1 MDNHTL
7 IFCGM
12 VVTLTTTLGM
22 IITQLTRKTY
32 PFFAYWTIGWG
43 LRSLAFLIYTTLVGN
58 PATMVLA
65 GCLDSIGVIANN
77 RGVLVFREQHQ
88 ANYLGEIL
96 GAVLWTSLFAYLTY
110 SHQIND
116 RVMLYSIY
124 HSAYYGWGVAIL
136 LTRHPPYAGVGDV
149 LLAGSLGGWAI
160 LDLIRGI
167 FSWMYSQPLMDHLPS
182 HPLMPIYATTTML
195 IVMMM
200 ALGQIMMNLQRL
212 EYDYRLAQLQLEA
225 EIIQRKENQLELKSH
240 RNHLEEL
247 VKMRTSEL
255 SLSESKFRVLVEQS
269 LVGIFIY
276 QDGYLR
282 YANEALCQMLGYAS
296 ADEFVNR
303 IPIFD
308 LVPSQNRLSMYK
320 RITHEIP
327 GQKDGVTYNIGLLR
341 RNGKIVDVDLLSR
354 GIKYVGKPATIGVAI
369 DVSDRNH
376 ATEALRAL
384 ASRLQSVR
392 EEERTR
398 IARDIHDDLGQTM
411 AGLKMKMGWLKKQ
424 LATKGLSEHLEDI
437 TEMQELTDRV
447 IQSVHDISWAL
458 RPGVLDT
465 LGLSAAIEWLCTD
478 FQRRVGIRCHRDLPT
493 QRFDL
498 VADDV
503 THVFRISQELLNN
516 VARHAHAS
524 SVEVKLGLDD
534 NGNLLLEVRDDGIG
548 MGDITPGAQSLGLLG
563 IRERVQQLRGTLDI
577 TSTPTLKGTLVR
589 VTVPCRTAQII

>member
-1 MDNHTL
+1 M
-7 IFCGM
+7 G
-12 VVTLTTTLGM
+12 
-22 IITQLTRKTY
+22 
-32 PFFAYWTIGWG
+32 
-43 LRSLAFLIYTTLVGN
+43 FLIYASLPGIPT
-58 PATMVLA
+58 TMVLA
-65 GCLDSIGVIANN
+65 GCLDSLGVIAKN
-77 RGVLVFREQHQ
+77 RGVLVFRGRHQ
-88 ANYLGEIL
+88 ANYLWEIL
-96 GAVLWTSLFAYLTY
+96 GLVLWTSLFAYLTY

-124 HSAYYGWGVAIL
+124 HSAYYAWGVATL

-149 LLAGSLGGWAI
+149 LLAGSLGVWAI
-160 LDLIRGI
+160 LDLTRGI
-167 FSWMYSQPLMDHLPS
+167 FTWRYSQPIMDYLPS
-182 HPLMPIYATTTML
+182 HPLMSIYVITTL
-195 IVMMM
+195 LLVMMM
-200 ALGQIMMNLQRL
+200 ALGQIMMNSQRL

-247 VKMRTSEL
+247 VKMRTAEL

-296 ADEFVNR
+296 VDEFVNR

-308 LVPSQNRLSMYK
+308 LVPTQDRLSMYQ
-320 RITHEIP
+320 RITHEMP

-341 RNGKIVDVDLLSR
+341 RNGKTVDVDLLSR
-354 GIKYVGKPATIGVAI
+354 AIKYVGKPATIGVAI

-384 ASRLQSVR
+384 ASRLQTVR

-424 LATKGLSEHLEDI
+424 LATNGLSEHLEDI

-465 LGLSAAIEWLCTD
+465 LGLSAAIEWLCKD
-478 FQRRVGIRCHRDLPT
+478 FQRRVGIRCHRDLLM

-498 VADDV
+498 DADHV
-503 THVFRISQELLNN
+503 THVFRICQELLTN
-516 VARHAHAS
+516 VSRHAHAS

-534 NGNLLLEVRDDGIG
+534 NGNLLLEIRDDGIG